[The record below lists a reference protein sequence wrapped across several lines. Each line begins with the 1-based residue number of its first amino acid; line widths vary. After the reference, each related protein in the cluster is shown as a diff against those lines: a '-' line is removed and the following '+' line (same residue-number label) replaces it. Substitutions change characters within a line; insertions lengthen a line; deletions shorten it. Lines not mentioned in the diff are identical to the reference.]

1 MLRKILKRLLVG
13 LSWLLVAAVVL
24 PLVAGLLLQIGAVQ
38 TFVVQRLAR
47 QLSERIGTEL
57 TLNRVD
63 IAFFNRL
70 EVSGLCV
77 KDPFRPADTLLY
89 VQRVEAGIDGLDLF
103 GGRVA
108 LGVVSLDDGV
118 LHIARDTAG
127 QETNLGYVIRRLR
140 PDPPRPVRLRLTARE
155 LNLLGLRFTLRG
167 APDGGPGDG
176 RSNQVNF
183 SDLDI
188 QGLYFQARE
197 IALRDDSVALR
208 LEHLNFDEKSGFR
221 LRHLS
226 AQQIAAGPG
235 GIRVDRLRAETPLSV
250 LHLRR
255 ADLGFDGGWAALN
268 DFPHAV
274 RIDLEASPSSVSYQ
288 TIARFLRR
296 PAEIGAALSFD
307 SLAVSGTV
315 DDLAGRLRGA
325 RNGATRLDATFALR
339 GLPDVARTR
348 LRIGIDRLE
357 TDGDEIGRIYG
368 EAAAGRPLKPGL
380 VALLQRAGTIGFTGS
395 FDGLVRD
402 FTATG
407 ELTTAQGLVGGTLRF
422 MPGEREGQT
431 HFTGHL
437 ATEAFGLGTLL
448 GQPRLGAVSLSAG
461 VDVVTDGG
469 ELALATDA
477 TIDRLDFRDYAYHGI
492 RMNGRWAGRIFR
504 GRIESSDPNLDFT
517 TEGRLDLRDPV
528 PAYDFELAL
537 RRADLVALGFNRRD
551 TLSRLAMRCR
561 AHAAGTNLDDL
572 NGHAEIDSLAYVNP
586 LDTVHAGAIRFE
598 ARSSARSRRLSMRSD
613 FADADLR
620 GAAQY
625 ERFFRFFRH
634 SLRRYLPSLSAPDTV
649 ARAASPAVAGPT
661 AAADSAA
668 AGTEGYY
675 LLKIDVKQ
683 ANNVAAIFVPGL
695 EVAEGTSVGFLFDPA
710 RDEFNLSV
718 RSDYILRRNLY
729 VGDLTVECR
738 NRGDSVSVYAFAE
751 QFGIGPLDLPQ
762 MSVVGGVG
770 HNRIAL
776 ATRFENPENG
786 NRALI
791 STSTTIGRS
800 AAGLPQLD
808 VRFYPTSFRVEGREW
823 FVQPG
828 HLLVDSTGIG
838 FRRFGV
844 RSGDQ
849 RLSIEGRASA
859 VESDTLR
866 VRFDRLDLS
875 PLTRLVQRQGYRI
888 GGRMDGLA
896 ELVAP
901 FGALQFGADLRIDSF
916 AMNQHQLGTAD
927 FRSRWDGERRWV
939 RFAADTP
946 DGATPIAGYY
956 DSRERRYRVD
966 FDIPRFDMALL
977 EPLLQGVL
985 VDTRG
990 RARTKLALTGGP
1002 EGGPLLNGTIG
1013 VDEYA
1018 ATVAY
1023 TRARY
1028 TLSGP
1033 VTVTNNRFE
1042 LPPSPLSDG
1051 DGGTGSISAW
1061 FDSRYFRQLR
1071 FGVKVDFRDLL
1082 CLNTALA
1089 DNPDF
1094 YGRIYGTGA
1103 FSVTGDDYRTEIDVR
1118 AETARSSTF
1127 VLPLSEVSTIAEADF
1142 ISFVEPPARTPVDR
1156 VEQFRRQLRRPRRRR
1171 TKSELSV
1178 DLNLTAL
1185 PNTEAQ
1191 IVLDPRLG
1199 DVIRGRGNGRFR
1211 MRIVPARD
1219 IFTMDGQ
1226 YDITEGTYLF
1236 TLYGVLA
1243 NKYFVIQP
1251 GGSIQWT
1258 GDPADPLVNIDAAYR
1273 VRTSLKPLLGAN
1285 AQGSG
1290 TGSGNVN
1297 VSCGIHLTDRLFDP
1311 TIRLSVTAPGADPE
1325 TKNLLRNLLNT
1336 EEATTMQFAYLML
1349 SNSFMPDDQTN
1360 AIGTMSGSLAGIAGM
1375 EFLSNQIS
1383 NLISGSNYN
1392 IRFGYRPSSE
1402 LTSEEVTFDVGADL
1416 IANKLSLEV
1425 GGNYDVGQRGAYQV
1439 TNNPLSVDG
1448 YLTWVLNK
1456 SGSLKVKGFT
1466 RTIDRFDES
1475 QGLQDNGVGVYYR
1488 QEFQSWKD
1496 LQERYRRW
1504 RAAAR
1509 ERRAA
1514 RQERRR
1520 QRRSASGTSESSAAP
1535 SVAPVAAD
1543 STTRR

>member
-1 MLRKILKRLLVG
+1 MLRKILKRLLVV
-13 LSWLLVAAVVL
+13 LSWLVVAAVVL
-24 PLVAGLLLQIGAVQ
+24 PVVAGLLLQIGAVQ

-47 QLSERIGTEL
+47 RLSERIGTEL
-57 TLNRVD
+57 TVDRVD

-89 VQRVEAGIDGLDLF
+89 MRRVEAGIDGLDLF
-103 GGRVA
+103 GGRVS

-127 QETNLGYVIRRLR
+127 RGTNLGYVIGRLR
-140 PDPPRPVRLRLTARE
+140 PDPPRPIRLRLTARE

-167 APDGGPGDG
+167 APSDSASAVRD
-176 RSNQVNF
+176 NQVNF
-183 SDLDI
+183 SDLDL
-188 QGLYFQARE
+188 QNLYFQARG

-208 LEHLNFDEKSGFR
+208 LEHLSFDEQSGFR
-221 LRHLS
+221 LRHLG
-226 AQQIAAGPG
+226 AQQLSAGPG
-235 GIRVDRLRAETPLSV
+235 GIRIDRLRAETPLSV

-255 ADLGFDGGWAALN
+255 ADLGFDGGWGALKE
-268 DFPHAV
+268 FRHAV
-274 RIDLEASPSSVSYQ
+274 RIELEALPSSVSYR
-288 TIARFLRR
+288 TIARFLPR

-315 DDLAGRLRGA
+315 DDLSGRLRGA

-339 GLPDVARTR
+339 GLPDWARTR

-357 TDGDEIGRIYG
+357 TDGDEINRIYG
-368 EAAAGRPLKPGL
+368 EAAAGRHLKPGL
-380 VALLQRAGTIGFTGS
+380 AALLQRAGTIGFTGS
-395 FDGLVRD
+395 FDGLARD

-407 ELTTAQGLVGGTLRF
+407 ELTTAQGQVGGTLRF
-422 MPGEREGQT
+422 RPGERAGQT
-431 HFTGHL
+431 RFTGRL
-437 ATEAFGLGTLL
+437 ATEAFGLGPLL
-448 GQPRLGAVSLSAG
+448 GQPRLGAVSFSAG
-461 VDVVTDGG
+461 VDASTDGG
-469 ELALATDA
+469 ELTLATDA
-477 TIDRLDFRDYAYHGI
+477 TIDRLDFRGYAYHAI
-492 RMNGRWAGRIFR
+492 RMNGRWAGQLFE
-504 GRIESSDPNLDFT
+504 GRIESADPHLDFT

-551 TLSRLAMRCR
+551 TLSQLAMRCR
-561 AHAAGTNLDDL
+561 AHAAGTTLDDL

-598 ARSSARSRRLSMRSD
+598 ARSSTRSRRLSMRSG

-620 GAAQY
+620 GAAGY
-625 ERFFRFFRH
+625 GRFFRFLRH
-634 SLRRYLPSLSAPDTV
+634 SLRRYLPSLSAPDSIS
-649 ARAASPAVAGPT
+649 RPLAVQT
-661 AAADSAA
+661 AEADSAA
-668 AGTEGYY
+668 APEGYY

-718 RSDYILRRNLY
+718 KSDYILRRNLY
-729 VGDLTVECR
+729 VGDLIVECR
-738 NRGDSVSVYAFAE
+738 NRGDSVSVYAFAD
-751 QFGIGPLDLPQ
+751 QFGIGPLDLPR

-828 HLLVDSTGIG
+828 HLLIDSTGIG

-844 RSGDQ
+844 RSGGQ
-849 RLSIEGRASA
+849 RLTVEGRASA
-859 VESDTLR
+859 LESDTLR
-866 VRFDRLDLS
+866 VGFERLDLS

-901 FGALQFGADLRIDSF
+901 FGALQFGADLRIDSL
-916 AMNQHQLGTAD
+916 AMNQHLLGSAD

-939 RFAADTP
+939 CFAADTP

-966 FDIPRFDMALL
+966 FDLPRFDMALL

-990 RARTKLALTGGP
+990 RARTRLVLTGGP
-1002 EGGPLLNGTIG
+1002 EGGPVLNGTIG

-1042 LPPSPLSDG
+1042 LPPSPLADG
-1051 DGGTGSISAW
+1051 DGGTGTISAW

-1082 CLNTALA
+1082 CLNTTLA

-1094 YGRIYGTGA
+1094 YGKIYGTGS
-1103 FSVTGDDYRTEIDVR
+1103 FSVTGDDYRTSIDVR

-1127 VLPLSEVSTIAEADF
+1127 VLPLSEVSTITEADF
-1142 ISFVEPPARTPVDR
+1142 ISFVEPPVRTPVDR
-1156 VEQFRRQLRRPRRRR
+1156 VEQFRRQLRRPQRRR
-1171 TKSELSV
+1171 TKSELNV

-1211 MRIVPARD
+1211 MNIVPARD

-1520 QRRSASGTSESSAAP
+1520 LRRAAIEAGKAAGTPEKESAP
-1535 SVAPVAAD
+1535 PVQ
-1543 STTRR
+1543 SPE